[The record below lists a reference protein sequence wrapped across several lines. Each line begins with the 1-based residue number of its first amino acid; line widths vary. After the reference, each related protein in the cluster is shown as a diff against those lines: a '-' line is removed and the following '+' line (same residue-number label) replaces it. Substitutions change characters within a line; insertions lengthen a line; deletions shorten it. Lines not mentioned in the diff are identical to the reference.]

1 MNLTEIK
8 IDLDSVEKI
17 KVAGINIRSLV
28 MLVGG
33 SDSLAGVDP
42 GMNFGITVLKEG
54 ELKIMWGSIPTQKEP
69 GMAGALVL
77 TMLQELDID
86 VDFGVVEGAA
96 YHAKFGQVGLQ
107 EVRFGFY
114 YGLYLRKAR
123 VRILPPASI
132 RKLAFG
138 SGKETAADLFPTLN
152 HNAADSIGCV
162 IAAKEYLCQN
172 PLL

>member
-8 IDLDSVEKI
+8 IDLGAVEKY
-17 KVAGINIRSLV
+17 KVSGITIHRLLIPVDGYDSLV
-28 MLVGG
+28 GI
-33 SDSLAGVDP
+33 DP
-42 GMNFGITVLKEG
+42 GMHFGISVLSQG
-54 ELKIMWGSIPTQKEP
+54 LLRVMWGSIPTQKEP

-77 TMLQELDID
+77 EMMKEMDIKTE
-86 VDFGVVEGAA
+86 FGVVEGAA

-107 EVRFGFY
+107 EVRFAFY
-114 YGLYLRKAR
+114 YALYLRGAH
-123 VRILPPASI
+123 VRILPPATV

-138 SGKETAADLFPTLN
+138 SGKETAADIYPTLN

-172 PLL
+172 PLV